1 MNFMNQIIT
10 FLPKYRELNDI
21 ISNAIKNNEV
31 SYPEQKTITEFYNQ
45 YSDVKIF
52 EQMIL
57 EALQKQEAQVYSLL
71 SSGIRGTI
79 INNIDLYTS
88 ASDRL
93 NKIDITQIYH
103 KSNKWLYEFIDE
115 QMKISNEC
123 YRELF
128 QVNQS
133 LDSIGYREHTEQEEA
148 QLWQK
153 HERLTKEYNKE
164 KEKLSKLYGEQ
175 KAFRDEFLKYN
186 ENLFSKIHALSI
198 SFLSVINSYYST
210 RDTQEKEEKRENKSQ
225 EKEHTPIMKDGL
237 YFNMKIVAMVHDEC
251 NNIQFENLSQTE
263 LYTILNLQPTSK
275 IPIVKPRQ
283 KIKMCYLIYKLYE
296 FLKLDPQDKLKWR
309 ESILNIFEIEERY
322 YQSKY
327 KEPESE
333 FANSASK
340 DFSLRIKEIFK

>member
-1 MNFMNQIIT
+1 MDQITT

-21 ISNAIKNNEV
+21 ISNAIKNNKV
-31 SYPEQKTITEFYNQ
+31 SYQEQKTITEFYNQ

-57 EALQKQEAQVYSLL
+57 EALQKQEAQVYSVL

-79 INNIDLYTS
+79 VNNIDLYTS
-88 ASDRL
+88 ASDKL

-103 KSNKWLYEFIDE
+103 NKNKWLHEVIDE

-128 QVNQS
+128 QVNKS
-133 LDSIGYREHTEQEEA
+133 LDSIGYREHTEQEVA

-153 HERLTKEYNKE
+153 HELLTKEYNKE
-164 KEKLSKLYGEQ
+164 KEKLSKLYDEP

-225 EKEHTPIMKDGL
+225 EKEHTPVMKDGL

-275 IPIVKPRQ
+275 IPVIKSRQ
-283 KIKMCYLIYKLYE
+283 KSKVCHLIGRLYE
-296 FLKLDPQDKLKWR
+296 LLKLDLQEKMKWR
-309 ESILNIFEIEERY
+309 ESILDIFEIDENY
-322 YQSKY
+322 YLSKY
-327 KEPESE
+327 KKPKSIDD
-333 FANSASK
+333 ASK
-340 DFSLRIKEIFK
+340 PDQEFFACMDEIFK